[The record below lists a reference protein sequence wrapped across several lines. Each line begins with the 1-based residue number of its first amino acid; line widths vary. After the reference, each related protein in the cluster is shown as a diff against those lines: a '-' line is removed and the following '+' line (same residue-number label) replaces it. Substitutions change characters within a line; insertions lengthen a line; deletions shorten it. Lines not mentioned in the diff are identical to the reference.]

1 MQEKNLLEVEGLSKS
16 FLGVM
21 ALHRVNL
28 SVRAGEVHAVIGE
41 NGAGKST
48 MMNIIM
54 GDLKKDEGKI
64 SLKGKPVEFKSPA
77 DAIAAGISMIHQ
89 EISLVPTLTVAENIW
104 LHREDVFMKGLFINS
119 AARKEATDRLLEKM
133 GISVKSTALVSELTV
148 AQAQLVELARAIS
161 SNAEIIIMDE
171 PTSSLSD
178 KEIAILFK
186 VMRDLKE
193 KGVAII
199 FITHKIEELLAI
211 SDRVSVYRD
220 GCYIGTRSC
229 ARTTKDELISMI
241 IGRTLTEQYPQIH
254 AKIGKP
260 VLEVKNLSGE
270 AYSNIS
276 FTIHEGEIVG
286 FSGLVGAGRSEIM
299 RGIFGI
305 DKKLGGEIFV
315 NGEQVQI
322 HSPKDAVRH
331 GMAMVT
337 EDRRDMGIIQSGSVK
352 ENMSISTISDFC
364 GKLGIVNVAKEQQA
378 VEDMMKKLSVKAA
391 NMNMLITS
399 LSGGNQ
405 QKAIVGRWLMTE
417 PKLLILD
424 EPTRGI
430 DVGAKAE
437 IYRLI
442 GKLAEQGMAIILVS
456 SEMPEILGMSS
467 RIFVVRDG
475 SIVFECESADATQE
489 LLGKHA
495 LG

>member
-1 MQEKNLLEVEGLSKS
+1 MQEKNVLEVKELSKS

-21 ALHRVNL
+21 ALHHAEL
-28 SVRAGEVHAVIGE
+28 SVKAGEVHAVIGE

-54 GDLKKDEGKI
+54 GDLKKDSGTI
-64 SLKGKPVEFKSPA
+64 SLKGKTVEFRSPA

-89 EISLVPTLTVAENIW
+89 EISLVPTLSVAENIW
-104 LHREDVFMKGLFINS
+104 LHREDRFMRGPFINY
-119 AARKEATDRLLEKM
+119 AARNEAAGKLLEKM
-133 GISVKSTALVSELTV
+133 GIGINPTALVSELTV

-178 KEIAILFK
+178 KETAILFR
-186 VMRDLKE
+186 VMRDLKKE
-193 KGVAII
+193 GVAII
-199 FITHKIEELLAI
+199 FITHKIEELMEI

-220 GCYIGTRSC
+220 GCYIGTRDC
-229 ARTTKDELISMI
+229 ADTTKDELIGMI
-241 IGRTLTEQYPQIH
+241 IGRTLTEQYPKIQ
-254 AKIGKP
+254 AKIGAP
-260 VLEVKNLSGE
+260 VLEVRHLSGP
-270 AYSNIS
+270 AYTDIS
-276 FTIHEGEIVG
+276 FTVHEGEILG

-305 DKKLGGEIFV
+305 DKRLGGEILID
-315 NGEQVQI
+315 GEKAEI
-322 HSPKDAVRH
+322 HSPRDAVRR
-331 GMAMVT
+331 GIAMVT
-337 EDRRDMGIIQSGSVK
+337 EDRRDMGIIQTGSVK
-352 ENMSISTISDFC
+352 ENISVSTLSEFC
-364 GKLGIVNVAKEQQA
+364 GSLGMVNVREEQKA
-378 VEDMMKKLSVKAA
+378 VGEMMEKLSVKAA

-405 QKAIVGRWLMTE
+405 QKAIIGRWLMTE

-475 SIVFECESADATQE
+475 SLVLECDAKEASQD

>member
-1 MQEKNLLEVEGLSKS
+1 MQEKNVLEITELSKS

-21 ALHRVNL
+21 ALNRVKL

-54 GDLKKDEGKI
+54 GDLKRDSGKI
-64 SLKGKPVEFKSPA
+64 LLKGTPVEFKSPA

-104 LHREDVFMKGLFINS
+104 LHREDRFMKGPFIS
-119 AARKEATDRLLEKM
+119 HSARKEATDKLLEKM
-133 GISVKSTALVSELTV
+133 GIRIKSTALVSELTV

-178 KEIAILFK
+178 KEIAILFR
-186 VMRDLKE
+186 VMRDLKN

-220 GCYIGTRSC
+220 GCYIGTRRC
-229 ARTTKDELISMI
+229 AETAKDELISMI
-241 IGRTLTEQYPQIH
+241 IGRTLTEQYPMID
-254 AKIGKP
+254 AKAGRP
-260 VLEVKNLSGE
+260 VLEVKNLSGMS
-270 AYSNIS
+270 YHDIN
-276 FTIHEGEIVG
+276 FTVHEGEIIG

-305 DKKLGGEIFV
+305 DKKSGGEV
-315 NGEQVQI
+315 YMNGDKTEI
-322 HSPKDAVRH
+322 HSPRDAVRY

-337 EDRRDMGIIQSGSVK
+337 EDRRDMGIIQTDSVK
-352 ENMSISTISDFC
+352 GNMSISTISNFC
-364 GKLGIVNVAKEQQA
+364 NRLGLVDTGKEQRA
-378 VEDMMKKLSVKAA
+378 VEEMMQKLSVKAA

-405 QKAIVGRWLMTE
+405 QKAIIGRWLMTE
-417 PKLLILD
+417 PGLLILD

-442 GKLAEQGMAIILVS
+442 AKLAEQGMAIILVS
-456 SEMPEILGMSS
+456 SEMPEILGMCS

-475 SIVFECESADATQE
+475 SIVYECKAEEATQD